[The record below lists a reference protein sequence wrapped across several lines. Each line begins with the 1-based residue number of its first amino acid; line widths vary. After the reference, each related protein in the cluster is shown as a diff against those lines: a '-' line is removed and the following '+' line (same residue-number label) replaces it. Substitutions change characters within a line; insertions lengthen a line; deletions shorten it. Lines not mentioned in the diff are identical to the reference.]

1 MLVDP
6 RLEGEWCSDCH
17 GVFPQLVALQATK
30 LQIGVYLM
38 NLDLTGKVALVCGA
52 SKGIGRASA
61 IELAANGATVVALAR
76 STDALRELV
85 MGLPRP
91 TGAQHQALAV
101 DLSNETEYLQGVH
114 NVVEIVGAVSILI
127 NNTAGPAAGP
137 LRGSTVAALTEA
149 FENHI
154 LVAHRMMS
162 AVVPMMEQS
171 GYGRIINI
179 VSTSVKQPI
188 EGLGV
193 SNTIRGAMSSWSK
206 TLATELGPRGIT
218 VNNVLPGAT
227 QTERLESI
235 IDRNAATTGRS
246 RDEVI
251 RGMTHEIPLGR
262 FALPEEIANVVA
274 FLASPAAAYITGTSV
289 LVDGGRT
296 RALS

>member
-1 MLVDP
+1 
-6 RLEGEWCSDCH
+6 
-17 GVFPQLVALQATK
+17 
-30 LQIGVYLM
+30 M

-61 IELAANGATVVALAR
+61 VELATNGATVVALAR

-85 MGLPRP
+85 TGLPRP
-91 TGAQHQALAV
+91 TGAQHHALAV
-101 DLSNETEYLQGVH
+101 DLSNETAYLQGVH
-114 NVVEIVGAVSILI
+114 NVVEIVGAINILV
-127 NNTAGPAAGP
+127 NNTAGPAAGA

-154 LVAHRMMS
+154 LVAHRLMS
-162 AVVPMMEQS
+162 VVIPLMEQS

-206 TLATELGPRGIT
+206 TLATELGPLGIT

-235 IDRNAATTGRS
+235 IDRNTASSGRS
-246 RDEVI
+246 REEVI
-251 RGMTHEIPLGR
+251 SGMTHEIPLGR